1 MNKILTQYLA
11 TLAVGTML
19 TAGTVA
25 QTTVQA
31 TTTNSAGTIT
41 EFSPDTIIL
50 RSETSPD
57 PVRYSYSKTTTYVD
71 ETGSPVSIETVKSG
85 LPVTVFYTKIGDRMI
100 ATKVIVRKAVVVPI
114 APAIIEQKTT
124 TTTTTTGTS
133 K

>member
-25 QTTVQA
+25 QTTVQT
-31 TTTNSAGTIT
+31 TTTNGAGTIT